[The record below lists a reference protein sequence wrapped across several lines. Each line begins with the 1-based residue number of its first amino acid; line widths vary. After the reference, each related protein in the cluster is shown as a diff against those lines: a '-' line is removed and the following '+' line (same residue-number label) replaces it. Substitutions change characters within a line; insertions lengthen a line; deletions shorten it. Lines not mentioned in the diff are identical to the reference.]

1 MGFASAPPDL
11 DQRRREISATLDPRQ
26 RSALGQFL
34 TPTSTAGFM
43 ASLLEF
49 HLNKPAHL
57 LDPGAGIG
65 ALSAAAAERWRSAK
79 RRKGSLALTCY
90 ELEPSFWDPLEATL
104 GTMPGVQYEIRKTEF
119 IAAAV
124 KVASRG
130 EHPYTH
136 AILNPPYKKVQT
148 ASRHRTLVRKLG
160 LETSNLY
167 ACFVACAVAAS
178 QAGAQVVAI
187 IPRSWMNGLYFKPF
201 RYWLF
206 GRAALRHVHI
216 FERRDS
222 AFADDGV
229 LQENVIIKLVVG
241 GSQGEV
247 EVSSSADDTFGCSS
261 VIQAVAAMAARAV
274 AMPLTKRA
282 ANSQATELANTNSKA
297 PMAPSPIAGNMT
309 ALRPTWSGNLPSSSS
324 ATRLPS
330 TYTA

>member
-1 MGFASAPPDL
+1 MGHLIGEDAPMGFASAPFDL
-11 DQRRREISATLDPRQ
+11 DQRRREISATLDPRR

-65 ALSAAAAERWRSAK
+65 ALSAAAAECWRSAK
-79 RRKGSLALTCY
+79 RRRGSLELTCY
-90 ELEPSFWDPLEATL
+90 ELEPGFWDPLEATL
-104 GTMPGVQYEIRKTEF
+104 GTVPGVQYEIRKTDF

-124 KVASRG
+124 KAASRG

-206 GRAALRHVHI
+206 GRAALSHIHI
-216 FERRDS
+216 F
-222 AFADDGV
+222 
-229 LQENVIIKLVVG
+229 
-241 GSQGEV
+241 
-247 EVSSSADDTFGCSS
+247 
-261 VIQAVAAMAARAV
+261 
-274 AMPLTKRA
+274 RA
-282 ANSQATELANTNSKA
+282 AGQRLRGRWRAAGKRDHQAGGRR
-297 PMAPSPIAGNMT
+297 IARRSRGVGFC
-309 ALRPTWSGNLPSSSS
+309 R
-324 ATRLPS
+324 
-330 TYTA
+330 